1 MARLWDKG
9 YDVDRELHRFTVG
22 DDYLLDLALVE
33 PDCIASA
40 AHARMLAKIGI
51 LKPDQADKLVAE
63 LAAIIDD
70 VHAGKFTITP
80 EQEDCHTAI
89 ENRLTEKL
97 DDLGKRIHAARSR
110 NDQVIAALRIYGK
123 VRLFEL
129 IQNTLELA
137 TILLNFADEH
147 RDVPMVGRTHMQRA
161 MPSSVALWAGAYME
175 SLLDD
180 VELLLCAFKLND
192 QCPLGSAASYGVPL
206 PIDRQ
211 LTSDLLGFARLTNN
225 VIYANNSRGKIESV
239 ILSAAAQICTDLS
252 RLAQDLMIY
261 STPEFGYFT
270 IPKDLCTGSSI
281 MPQKRNPCGLE
292 LLRAKTSTVNAAL
305 AEMLNIL
312 TGLPSGYNRDLQQ
325 TKGPFMRG
333 LDTTISSVR
342 VAKLTFVKLKVNKSA
357 LLAGFDPSVYA
368 TDAALEL
375 VAKGIP
381 FRDAYRQVAQQL
393 GELADR
399 DASDAIS
406 ARTHVGSTGNLNLKQ
421 ADRRI
426 VQAHKFLTDS
436 YGTFHKAVQKLFG
449 RDLASHSIAAEK
461 SPA

>member
-1 MARLWDKG
+1 MARLWEKG
-9 YDVDRELHRFTVG
+9 YKVDQELHRFTVG

-51 LKPDQADKLVAE
+51 LKSDQADKLLTE

-70 VHAGKFTITP
+70 ARAGKFTITA

-97 DDLGKRIHAARSR
+97 GDLGKRIHTARSR

-123 VRLFEL
+123 ARLLEL
-129 IQNTLELA
+129 IQHSLELA
-137 TILLNFADEH
+137 TILLNFADKH
-147 RDVPMVGRTHMQRA
+147 RRVPMVGRTHMQRA
-161 MPSSVALWAGAYME
+161 MPSSLALWAGAYME

-211 LTSDLLGFARLTNN
+211 YTSDLLGFARLTNN
-225 VIYANNSRGKIESV
+225 VLYANHTRGKIESV
-239 ILSAAAQICTDLS
+239 ILSAAAQVCVDLS
-252 RLAQDLMIY
+252 RLSQDLIIF
-261 STPEFGYFT
+261 SIPEFGYFT
-270 IPKDLCTGSSI
+270 IPQELCTGSSI
-281 MPQKRNPCGLE
+281 MPQKRNPCHLE
-292 LLRAKTSTVNAAL
+292 LVRAKASTVTAAL
-305 AEMLNIL
+305 SEVLSLL

-333 LDTTISSVR
+333 LDTTIGCVR
-342 VAKLTFVKLKVNKSA
+342 VIKLTFAKLKVNESA
-357 LLAGFDPSVYA
+357 LRAGFDPTVFA

-381 FRDAYRQVAQQL
+381 FRDAYRQVAKDL
-393 GELADR
+393 DKLADR
-399 DASDAIS
+399 DPAAVIA
-406 ARTHVGSTGNLNLKQ
+406 ARTHVGSTGNLDLKQ

-426 VQAHKFLTDS
+426 VKAHKFLTDS
-436 YGTFHKAVQKLFG
+436 GESFSQAVNTLFA
-449 RDLASHSIAAEK
+449 RDLL
-461 SPA
+461 